1 MEGQTLVTFSE
12 PPAAIPVLEL
22 PTAEPADAAAA
33 GPDPAAAVEFAT
45 RVLRGWHFVAE
56 LSVLGQAMCACG
68 QPWEYCEYR
77 LLARRCGLTDPSN
90 A

>member
-1 MEGQTLVTFSE
+1 MTNQTLVSFSE
-12 PPAAIPVLEL
+12 PLAEAVPVVAV
-22 PTAEPADAAAA
+22 AEPADEADE

-45 RVLRGWHFVAE
+45 RVLRGWHYVAE

-77 LLARRCGLTDPSN
+77 LLARRCGFTEQAP